1 MRKKLDPLL
10 HNELRLAI
18 VSLLVK
24 NGEADF
30 IYLKEKTKATSGNLS
45 VQLDKLSEAGYI
57 SIKKEFKGKKP
68 HTTCIITQKGIEAF
82 EKYVQAIRDYL
93 DIYSYPM
100 YKNYRK
106 STPPL

>member
-24 NGEADF
+24 EGEADF
-30 IYLKEKTKATSGNLS
+30 VEIKRKTHATSGNLS

-57 SIKKEFKGKKP
+57 SVHKHFKGKKP
-68 HTTCIITQKGIEAF
+68 HTTCNITRKGIGAF
-82 EKYVQAIRDYL
+82 ETYVKAIQDYL
-93 DIYSYPM
+93 
-100 YKNYRK
+100 N
-106 STPPL
+106 L